1 MRAKNKIKRMI
12 LALERMEID
21 ERLIERMSKD
31 PYLTKGF
38 SEALSGL
45 RLIRCRLAVK
55 EGRL

>member
-21 ERLIERMSKD
+21 ERLIERMAKD

-45 RLIRCRLAVK
+45 RLIRCHLALK